1 MIFKYVTTDL
11 IRNPR
16 RTLSTVSGVFLGIAL
31 TCAILF
37 FVDGL
42 SASMTQ
48 RALAPL
54 QIDLQRVITALGGE
68 AELTLSY
75 TPKGPVVAGNKVR
88 VQMEFKN
95 TGDTPSNEVV
105 IRSVLSDKLRYVSGS
120 ARVVDAAVG
129 RTNENPFSRGAT
141 QEGWNIGT
149 VKPKGTVQL
158 EYQAELVSDAQL
170 GDHDFRATFSTRE
183 ILSPISANI
192 NKPIRVRDIAAQI
205 REIKGIKFA
214 EELYISDLAPG
225 SLRST
230 NQSIK
235 KIEGPVRI
243 FGFDTSY
250 TKIDSTIKILRGS
263 QESGA
268 AVISAEVA
276 EKLSISLG
284 ETVSIHLPDGTIVSK
299 KVSGIADLT
308 GARSIFSSRNGAN
321 LEVFLYV
328 PNSIIV
334 DVKDFTNEILVPF
347 QRANTT
353 RGERVKS
360 LPIQEIDIGLDREQL
375 NAEPAVA
382 LKEAELIGG
391 LVTNVAPG
399 QGFLLN
405 HVSNTLSVARGDA
418 SVAKQMFV
426 FLGLPGVL
434 LAAFLAAYAGIVLSS
449 SQRREQAILRIRG
462 ASRKHLLS
470 MLSVRV
476 SFITAC
482 GALVGVLLGFITAAM
497 VVGLPTL
504 LRATAT
510 SLSLSAV
517 IGTIAGLSATGL
529 ALYVTGRRSIDQ
541 EINED
546 RARYVTGQP
555 KWRQYWLDLV
565 GITIV
570 AIATYVV
577 IITAGFEGSPG
588 SVYVGR
594 SVSIPLGLLCLPI
607 VVWIAGSLF
616 GGRIIARVLV
626 RSRVLSEHTLSK
638 PFALLFGL
646 SIRRRAWA
654 LAEAAIII
662 SLIISFG
669 TSLAVFTSSYK
680 GAKTADARYVLGSD
694 IKISP
699 TLASKQTYH
708 SGMAQNFVSSD
719 IDLVTPVIYGIHNV
733 ILRSDR
739 TSDPANLVAVNP
751 ESYIRVA
758 PFDDSHFSNGKA
770 SAALA
775 LLNPN
780 LNTILVSSD
789 MASFLKVKIG
799 DRIHV
804 LLGKGTSEQIEVD
817 FIIVGFF
824 ENLPGFPDGAS
835 ALIHIA
841 RHEEL
846 VPSVPVSFFLAHTR
860 EPSDAFIKNTVQ
872 TLQGGVAADN
882 SLVIESRLTALAKDQ
897 SSLASLNIDG
907 LLKID
912 SAYSLAMGATVVV
925 IFVFGLLLSRRREY
939 ITLKAQGMSSREIRM
954 LIGAEAATATIAGSL
969 VGVPVGLVMAY
980 YFINVLRP
988 LFVLSPPYVIPY
1000 GSIAIIVVSVIVAA
1014 IVTSVAASS
1023 LVNRLKATELLRDE

>member
-16 RTLSTVSGVFLGIAL
+16 RTLSTVSGVLLGIAF
-31 TCAILF
+31 TCTVLF

-54 QIDLQRVITALGGE
+54 QIDLQRVITALGGTT
-68 AELTLSY
+68 ELNLSY
-75 TPKGPVVAGNKVR
+75 TPVGRVVAGTKVL

-95 TGDTPSNEVV
+95 MGDTPSNEVAV
-105 IRSVLSDKLRYVSGS
+105 RSVLSDKLRYVSGS
-120 ARVVDAAVG
+120 ARVLGGVVG
-129 RTNENPFSRGAT
+129 RKDENPFSQGAT

-149 VKPKGTVQL
+149 VIPQGTVQL
-158 EYQAELVSDAQL
+158 EYQAEAVSDTQL
-170 GDHDFRATFSTRE
+170 NDNDFRATFSTRE
-183 ILSPISANI
+183 ILFPISANI
-192 NKPIRVRDIAAQI
+192 NKPLSVHDIAAQI
-205 REIKGIKFA
+205 REIKGVKFA

-230 NQSIK
+230 K
-235 KIEGPVRI
+235 KIGGPVRV
-243 FGFDTSY
+243 FGLDTSY
-250 TKIDSTIKILRGS
+250 NKIDPNIKILRGS
-263 QESGA
+263 QKSGA

-276 EKLSISLG
+276 EKLSLG
-284 ETVSIHLPDGTIVSK
+284 LGDTISIHLPDGTTVSK

-308 GARSIFSSRNGAN
+308 AARSIFSSRNGAN

-328 PNSIIV
+328 PNSVIV
-334 DVKDFTNEILVPF
+334 GVEDFKNEILAPF

-382 LKEAELIGG
+382 LKEAELIGV

-434 LAAFLAAYAGIVLSS
+434 LAAFLATYAGIVLSS

-482 GALVGVLLGFITAAM
+482 GALVGVLLGFITAAV

-510 SLSLSAV
+510 SLGLSAV
-517 IGTIAGLSATGL
+517 IGTIMGLGATGF
-529 ALYVTGRRSIDQ
+529 ALYITGRRSIDQ

-546 RARYVTGQP
+546 RAKYIVGQP

-565 GITIV
+565 GLAIV
-570 AIATYVV
+570 AIATYIV
-577 IITAGFEGSPG
+577 IATAGFEGSPG

-594 SVSIPLGLLCLPI
+594 SVSVPLGLLCLPI
-607 VVWIAGSLF
+607 IAWLCGSLF
-616 GGRIIARVLV
+616 GGRIVASLLLHLK
-626 RSRVLSEHTLSK
+626 SLSGRALSK
-638 PFALLFGL
+638 PFSLLFGL

-662 SLIISFG
+662 GLIISFG

-680 GAKTADARYVLGSD
+680 AAKTADARYVLGSD
-694 IKISP
+694 IKISSIP
-699 TLASKQTYH
+699 TSKQTYR
-708 SGMAQNFVSSD
+708 SGMAHNFVTPD
-719 IDLVTPVIYGIHNV
+719 IDIVAPVIYGIHNV
-733 ILRSDR
+733 ILRSNR
-739 TSDPANLVAVNP
+739 TSDPANLVAVDP
-751 ESYIRVA
+751 ESYMRVA

-770 SAALA
+770 NTALA
-775 LLNPN
+775 LLDRNS
-780 LNTILVSSD
+780 NTVLLSFDI
-789 MASFLKVKIG
+789 ASFLKVKVG
-799 DRIHV
+799 DKIHI
-804 LLGKGTSEQIEVD
+804 LLGKGTTEQVEAEFLVS
-817 FIIVGFF
+817 GLF

-841 RHEEL
+841 RHEML
-846 VPSVPVSFFLAHTR
+846 IPSVPVSFFLAHTR
-860 EPSDAFIKNTVQ
+860 ESSDVFIKNTTQ
-872 TLQGGVAADN
+872 TLQSGVAADDA
-882 SLVIESRLTALAKDQ
+882 LVIESRLTALAKDQ
-897 SSLASLNIDG
+897 SSLAALNIDG

-912 SAYSLAMGATVVV
+912 SAYSLAMGAMVIA

-939 ITLKAQGMSSREIRM
+939 VTLKAQGMSSREIRA

-969 VGVPVGLVMAY
+969 VGVPIGLVMAY

-988 LFVLSPPYVIPY
+988 IFVLNPPYVIPY
-1000 GSIAIIVVSVIVAA
+1000 VSIAIIVVSVIVAA
-1014 IVTSVAASS
+1014 IITSVAASS